1 MAICSWFL
9 DEKRFYWLLVLVRTY
24 TFTHIH
30 VHQIAITLLLYDLLV
45 TATEVFAGANSL
57 ASVHGGLALGG
68 TPSSRSND

>member
-1 MAICSWFL
+1 MKKDSTGYL
-9 DEKRFYWLLVLVRTY
+9 YLYVRIHLY